1 MQVFLKKYG
10 TIGTIDFTLYDY
22 TGSNILT
29 SASFTSGCAIIS
41 LDEGTSAVTCN
52 LPVVRS
58 NGFSLTLSASEL
70 TCKRAYIKLV
80 DPQWLATSFVCETY
94 SSSASEHGDLAS
106 GLMHRLVDTVPLE
119 IIFEQLLS
127 LISGQVDK
135 DGDQYSW
142 KKRDNSTNSFV
153 TSAAAGQ
160 RMRIS

>member
-10 TIGTIDFTLYDY
+10 TNGTIDFSLYDS
-22 TGSNILT
+22 TGSAILT
-29 SASFTSGCAIIS
+29 SAVFISGCSVIS
-41 LDEGTSAVTCN
+41 LDEGTSANTCN

-70 TCKRAYIKLV
+70 NCKRAYVKLV
-80 DPQWLATSFVCETY
+80 DSQWLATSFVIETY

-119 IIFEQLLS
+119 IIFENLLS

-142 KKRDNSTNSFV
+142 KKRDNSTNAFV
-153 TSAAAGQ
+153 TSAASGQ
-160 RMRIS
+160 RIRVS

>member
-10 TIGTIDFTLYDY
+10 TVATLDFSLLDTTGT
-22 TGSNILT
+22 NILT
-29 SASFTSGCAIIS
+29 SAAFASGCSIIS
-41 LDEGTSAVTCN
+41 LDEGTSATTCN

-58 NGFSLTLSASEL
+58 NGFSLTLSASEM

-80 DPQWLATSFVCETY
+80 DSQWLATSFTIETY

-119 IIFEQLLS
+119 TILENLLA

-135 DGDQYSW
+135 SGDQYSW
-142 KKRDNSTNSFV
+142 MKRDNTTSSFV
-153 TSAAAGQ
+153 TSAASGQ
-160 RMRIS
+160 RIRVS